1 MFRILKMEVYF
12 RMQEN
17 FVLKAKR
24 AVKKISAISTGVIM
38 LGATI
43 GGAMALDLKDYPSP
57 FVMNGQYDSSNLFVV
72 GAKAAASDT
81 LGVLDIG
88 ANLQFESKTCVKTGG
103 SVSVSGGVTEDIPL
117 GFPIADD
124 NSTTLDK
131 ELSHTKIDSLLDTTV
146 TFQSTDYDIKETLVS
161 GQAPSTGGEQFVTVA
176 TSLTSSEDDY
186 ETGVFLEAVR
196 DSLKYYYI
204 FDDTISVNASTASNP
219 LSIKFLGQTLKVTNV
234 PNDDGSKFTA
244 YVGAEYFME
253 VGDSVEVNGKKVT
266 LENVGSSNAIVINV
280 DGVSETISSGSTETV
295 NGIEIVNDEVFYED
309 NKDQRSA
316 TLIIGTDASDT
327 YKDGDAY
334 VGEDKDDPNWVWNIG
349 NLNTKSSTTTATT
362 AEFTGPYIGVENDFV
377 YDDASDNPPGV
388 GDCIDLPNNYL
399 SVCLESLTVP
409 DDQYATYTIERDSSA
424 DLDDA
429 GLQDNMTGV
438 SAIFLH
444 TPVNEGIALDVANY
458 GDFNSSSSTDIK
470 TDKVW
475 IFQDNDTTID
485 IFYRDTNGKAR
496 YAGGILFAPTAATNG
511 PFGHI
516 NYGSTKDTDINLY
529 IEGDANSVSGGED
542 INVTFVPYESTDL
555 SGRNDNITTQW
566 RTGAVSIASLGTTAS
581 SEEAGEVKWTG
592 LSTGLVNVGTKD
604 EDHRTRYGIIIRDPK
619 SHGSSDEV
627 VLDIPADIV
636 RGNVVVKGRSAV
648 TSSGGETCTVAAIS
662 PKSML
667 DSDVTD
673 ATKYNVILVGGPCA
687 NMLVEKLNFGVT
699 CDGWTLKEGEAII
712 KLANNGD
719 KVAMLVAGT
728 EALDTQR
735 AAKVIANYKDYA
747 LETTEAIVTGTTLS
761 DITVKTG

>member
-88 ANLQFESKTCVKTGG
+88 ANLQFESKTCVKTAG

-204 FDDTISVNASTASNP
+204 FDDTIMINSSTTTDP
-219 LSIKFLGQTLKVTNV
+219 LTIKFLGKTLKVTNV
-234 PNDDGSKFTA
+234 PNDDGTKFTA
-244 YVGAEYFME
+244 YVGGEYFMQ
-253 VGDSVEVNGKKVT
+253 VGDSVEVEGKKVS
-266 LENVGSSNAIVINV
+266 LDNVGSSSAIVVSV
-280 DGVSETISSGSTETV
+280 DGVTETISSGSTKTV

-316 TLIIGTDASDT
+316 TLIIGKDASDT

-334 VGEDKDDPNWVWNIG
+334 VGEDKDSPNWIWNIA
-349 NLNTKSSTTTATT
+349 NLNAKSSTTTATSS
-362 AEFTGPYIGVENDFV
+362 EFTGPFIGIENDFV

-388 GDCIDLPNNYL
+388 GDCIDLPNNYM
-399 SVCLESLTVP
+399 SVCYDSLSVP
-409 DDQYATYTIERDSSA
+409 DDQYATYTFELDTST
-424 DLDDA
+424 DLDQA
-429 GLQDNMTGV
+429 GVQDNLTGV
-438 SAIFLH
+438 STLYVH
-444 TPVNEGIALDVANY
+444 TPVTEGLVIDVSNFDNN
-458 GDFNSSSSTDIK
+458 GTSTSDIK
-470 TDKVW
+470 TDKIW
-475 IFQDNDTTID
+475 LWANIDTD
-485 IFYRDTNGKAR
+485 IAAQTGLLVFYSDTNNKVR
-496 YAGGILFAPTAATNG
+496 LAGNLSLITNSSQA
-511 PFGHI
+511 FHI
-516 NYGSTKDTDINLY
+516 NYGSTKDNDMVVNIGGDGLESGADMNLTVMPFEATD
-529 IEGDANSVSGGED
+529 
-542 INVTFVPYESTDL
+542 
-555 SGRNDNITTQW
+555 
-566 RTGAVSIASLGTTAS
+566 
-581 SEEAGEVKWTG
+581 
-592 LSTGLVNVGTKD
+592 
-604 EDHRTRYGIIIRDPK
+604 
-619 SHGSSDEV
+619 
-627 VLDIPADIV
+627 
-636 RGNVVVKGRSAV
+636 
-648 TSSGGETCTVAAIS
+648 
-662 PKSML
+662 
-667 DSDVTD
+667 
-673 ATKYNVILVGGPCA
+673 
-687 NMLVEKLNFGVT
+687 
-699 CDGWTLKEGEAII
+699 
-712 KLANNGD
+712 
-719 KVAMLVAGT
+719 
-728 EALDTQR
+728 
-735 AAKVIANYKDYA
+735 
-747 LETTEAIVTGTTLS
+747 
-761 DITVKTG
+761 